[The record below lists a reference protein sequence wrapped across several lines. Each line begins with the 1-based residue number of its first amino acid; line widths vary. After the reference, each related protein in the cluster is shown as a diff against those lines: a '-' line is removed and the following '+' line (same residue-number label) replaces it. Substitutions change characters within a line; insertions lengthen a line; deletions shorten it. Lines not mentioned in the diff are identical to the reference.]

1 MEVWLKSS
9 VLQSQNNGLL
19 NYVKCSICLQI
30 SFVLKPYIKKKK
42 IKNTDWSADC
52 ALHCHWIINVF
63 SWWCRKCVNVYIL
76 YFAAATFL
84 SHSWNCS
91 YERTEHASFNLLNYF
106 HFDLTTNQS
115 DFHRSSY
122 LVSEILP
129 PTSKMHKAQSSW
141 VGIHIKKRP
150 RRRHSL
156 KFSQV

>member
-30 SFVLKPYIKKKK
+30 SFVLKYWKKNKK
-42 IKNTDWSADC
+42 HWSADC
-52 ALHCHWIINVF
+52 ALNCHWIINVF
-63 SWWCRKCVNVYIL
+63 SWWYRNV

-91 YERTEHASFNLLNYF
+91 YERTEHAPFNLLNYF
-106 HFDLTTNQS
+106 HFDLTTSQS

-122 LVSEILP
+122 FVSEILP
-129 PTSKMHKAQSSW
+129 PTSKMHKAQSSG
-141 VGIHIKKRP
+141 VGIHIKIRP
-150 RRRHSL
+150 RRRNSL
-156 KFSQV
+156 KFSQI

>member
-9 VLQSQNNGLL
+9 ELQSQNNGLL

-30 SFVLKPYIKKKK
+30 SFVLKPYIKKKNK
-42 IKNTDWSADC
+42 
-52 ALHCHWIINVF
+52 HWLKRRLCT
-63 SWWCRKCVNVYIL
+63 SLSLDYKCIQLVMQKMCKCLYTLFCCCYIS
-76 YFAAATFL
+76 FT
-84 SHSWNCS
+84 HWNCS

-141 VGIHIKKRP
+141 VGIHIKIRP

-156 KFSQV
+156 KFSQI